1 MEEGGN
7 QIRFFFVSNSIT
19 LKRFMD
25 LAMLH
30 PYLGM
35 DLGQE
40 EVQVCRTGCSSQGAL
55 HELHVILFLCD

>member
-1 MEEGGN
+1 
-7 QIRFFFVSNSIT
+7 
-19 LKRFMD
+19 MD

>member
-1 MEEGGN
+1 MDEGGN

-30 PYLGM
+30 PYLGT
-35 DLGQE
+35 DLDQG
-40 EVQVCRTGCSSQGAL
+40 EVQKYVSLVVLLKGPSMNYM
-55 HELHVILFLCD
+55 